1 MRDRIAKLLIGLAV
15 VLILGDLAW
24 ALPRLAPSML
34 RAVRDS
40 PETAI
45 LGTALALLVAAWLLR
60 VGRGGERLGDGE
72 ERDAVP

>member
-24 ALPRLAPSML
+24 ALPRLAPSVL
-34 RAVRDS
+34 QAVRDS

-45 LGTALALLVAAWLLR
+45 LGTALAFLVTAWLLR
-60 VGRGGERLGDGE
+60 VGRGGERLRDGE
-72 ERDAVP
+72 ERDPVP

>member
-24 ALPRLAPSML
+24 VLPRLAPSML
-34 RAVRDS
+34 RAVHDS

-45 LGTALALLVAAWLLR
+45 LGTALALLIAAWLLR
-60 VGRGGERLGDGE
+60 AGRGGERLGDSE
-72 ERDAVP
+72 KRDPVP